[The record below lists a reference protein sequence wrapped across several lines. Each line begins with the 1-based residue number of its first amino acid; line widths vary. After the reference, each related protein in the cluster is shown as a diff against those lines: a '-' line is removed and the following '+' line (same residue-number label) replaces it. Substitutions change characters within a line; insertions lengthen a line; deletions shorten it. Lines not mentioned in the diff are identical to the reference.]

1 MVLSMGS
8 ILIRKVPDGV
18 HRKFKQAC
26 RARKVSMEE
35 TIVRLIAREV
45 GEGQRGRPRTIG
57 SKRRPGP
64 AKRAGK
70 KAVKRTPRKSSAKK
84 TRKAGR
90 RPARAARRGSTV
102 RRAAK
107 A

>member
-1 MVLSMGS
+1 MGS

-18 HRKFKQAC
+18 HRKFKQVC

-57 SKRRPGP
+57 SKRRRRP
-64 AKRAGK
+64 AKAAAK
-70 KAVKRTPRKSSAKK
+70 KAAKKRPRKQ
-84 TRKAGR
+84 TRKAAR
-90 RPARAARRGSTV
+90 RPASAARR
-102 RRAAK
+102 RASPHRTKTRA
-107 A
+107 

>member
-1 MVLSMGS
+1 MGS

-64 AKRAGK
+64 AKKAAK
-70 KAVKRTPRKSSAKK
+70 KSPKKSPRKK
-84 TRKAGR
+84 TRKAAR
-90 RPARAARRGSTV
+90 RPASAARRSASPHRTKT
-102 RRAAK
+102 RA
-107 A
+107 

>member
-1 MVLSMGS
+1 MGS
-8 ILIRKVPDGV
+8 ILIRKVPDSV

-57 SKRRPGP
+57 SKRRPKP
-64 AKRAGK
+64 ATRAGK
-70 KAVKRTPRKSSAKK
+70 KAAKK
-84 TRKAGR
+84 TTRTSRGKKVRKAGR
-90 RPARAARRGSTV
+90 RPARAVRRGSPV
-102 RRAAK
+102 RRASART
-107 A
+107 

>member
-1 MVLSMGS
+1 MGS

-57 SKRRPGP
+57 SKRRRGP
-64 AKRAGK
+64 AKAAAK
-70 KAVKRTPRKSSAKK
+70 KAAKKGSKKGPRKQ
-84 TRKAGR
+84 TRKAVR
-90 RPARAARRGSTV
+90 RPASAARRRASA
-102 RRAAK
+102 RRTKTRA
-107 A
+107 

>member
-1 MVLSMGS
+1 MGS

-57 SKRRPGP
+57 SKRR
-64 AKRAGK
+64 AASTKRAVK
-70 KAVKRTPRKSSAKK
+70 KAVKRSPKKSPRKATRKTARRPVRAVRSSASARASK
-84 TRKAGR
+84 TRA
-90 RPARAARRGSTV
+90 
-102 RRAAK
+102 
-107 A
+107 

>member
-1 MVLSMGS
+1 MGS

-57 SKRRPGP
+57 SKRRREP
-64 AKRAGK
+64 AKPAAK
-70 KAVKRTPRKSSAKK
+70 KAAKKGPRKQ
-84 TRKAGR
+84 TRKAAR
-90 RPARAARRGSTV
+90 RPASAARRRASV
-102 RRAAK
+102 RRAKTRA
-107 A
+107 

>member
-1 MVLSMGS
+1 MGS

-57 SKRRPGP
+57 SKRRPGS
-64 AKRAGK
+64 AKLAVK
-70 KAVKRTPRKSSAKK
+70 KAAKKSPKKSPRKKA
-84 TRKAGR
+84 RK
-90 RPARAARRGSTV
+90 AARRPVPAARRSASV
-102 RRAAK
+102 RRTKTRA
-107 A
+107 

>member
-1 MVLSMGS
+1 MGS

-64 AKRAGK
+64 AKKAAK
-70 KAVKRTPRKSSAKK
+70 KSPKKSPRKK
-84 TRKAGR
+84 TRKAAR
-90 RPARAARRGSTV
+90 RPASAARRSASPHRTKT
-102 RRAAK
+102 K

>member
-1 MVLSMGS
+1 MGS

-57 SKRRPGP
+57 SKRRATS
-64 AKRAGK
+64 AKRTVK
-70 KAVKRTPRKSSAKK
+70 KAAKRSTKKSPRKA

-90 RPARAARRGSTV
+90 RPARTARRGASV
-102 RRAAK
+102 RTAKTRA
-107 A
+107 

>member
-1 MVLSMGS
+1 MGS

-64 AKRAGK
+64 AKKAAK
-70 KAVKRTPRKSSAKK
+70 KSPKKSPRKK
-84 TRKAGR
+84 TRKAAR
-90 RPARAARRGSTV
+90 RPASAARRSASV
-102 RRAAK
+102 RKTKTK

>member
-1 MVLSMGS
+1 MGS
-8 ILIRKVPDGV
+8 ILIRKVPDVV

-57 SKRRPGP
+57 SKKRRAAS

-70 KAVKRTPRKSSAKK
+70 KAAKK
-84 TRKAGR
+84 SLKKSPRRTTRGAAR
-90 RPARAARRGSTV
+90 RPVGAARRGASA
-102 RRAAK
+102 RK
-107 A
+107 ATTKA

>member
-1 MVLSMGS
+1 MGS

-57 SKRRPGP
+57 SKRR
-64 AKRAGK
+64 AASTKRAGK
-70 KAVKRTPRKSSAKK
+70 KAVKRSPKKSPRKA
-84 TRKAGR
+84 TRKAAR
-90 RPARAARRGSTV
+90 RPVRAVRSGASARASKK
-102 RRAAK
+102 RA
-107 A
+107 

>member
-1 MVLSMGS
+1 MGS

-35 TIVRLIAREV
+35 AIVRLLAREV
-45 GEGQRGRPRTIG
+45 GEGRRGRPRTSG
-57 SKRRPGP
+57 AKRRTAV
-64 AKRAGK
+64 AKRGARKGARKTPK
-70 KAVKRTPRKSSAKK
+70 KSR
-84 TRKAGR
+84 
-90 RPARAARRGSTV
+90 
-102 RRAAK
+102 RRASPKAKRRASKAK

>member
-1 MVLSMGS
+1 MGS

-57 SKRRPGP
+57 SKRRRGP
-64 AKRAGK
+64 AKKAAAK
-70 KAVKRTPRKSSAKK
+70 KAAKRSPKKSPRKLP
-84 TRKAGR
+84 RKAGR
-90 RPARAARRGSTV
+90 RPASAARRRSSV
-102 RRAAK
+102 RRTTTRA
-107 A
+107 